1 MNCGRCSTEIEDTGA
16 CPKCSTFGR
25 DQTEED
31 RRERVLYSII
41 RAAQETDLPWTEIEG
56 ALAFAE
62 KFNILSEEID
72 EVVTY
77 RKFRWYTPLLEL
89 SEEQNKLVQE
99 TIDLGLYLA
108 RQETGPF
115 RHGYIVCKPDTTKGN
130 SRPGSK
136 CGFGDLDNRSET
148 DAPVSWIYPDP
159 DGTWN
164 FQVSV
169 YVPGPGP
176 GDFINNHPT
185 MEDAI
190 TDLRDYYFGDPVRMN
205 PPEIK
210 NMKTKQLD

>member
-1 MNCGRCSTEIEDTGA
+1 MNCGRCSTKIEETGA
-16 CPKCSTFGR
+16 CPKCSTSGR
-25 DQTEED
+25 EQTDED
-31 RRERVLYSII
+31 RRDRVLFSII
-41 RAAQETDLPWTEIEG
+41 QAAQESDLPWSENEE
-56 ALAFAE
+56 AVAFAE
-62 KFNILSEEID
+62 KFKILPEEID
-72 EVVTY
+72 EIVNY

-89 SEEQNKLVQE
+89 SEEQNRLVQE
-99 TIDLGLYLA
+99 TIDLGLYF
-108 RQETGPF
+108 RRNETGPY
-115 RHGYIVCKPDTTKGN
+115 RHGFFVCKPDTTKGN
-130 SRPGSK
+130 TRPDSK
-136 CGFGDLDNRSET
+136 CGYGDIDNLSQT

-205 PPEIK
+205 PPD
-210 NMKTKQLD
+210 MKSKRTK